1 MKTEGPQVVE
11 QTLNPFH
18 ICQRQVLGACQ
29 ALGLEP
35 AVYEIL
41 KQPLRVMEIAVPV
54 AMDDGRVETFIGW
67 RSQHND
73 ALGPYKGGLRF
84 HPEVTMDEVKALSMW
99 MTFKCAVLALPYGG
113 GKGAVRCDPR
123 RLSRGELER
132 LSRGFIQRVSPIVG
146 PDKDIPAPDVY
157 TNPQIMAWMV
167 DEFSRIREY
176 NTFGLMT
183 GKPLIL
189 GGSAGRSEATGRG
202 CVYTCLEAMKRL
214 GIPVEGARVV
224 VQGFGNAGSVAARL
238 MHERGARVIAVNDS
252 RGSIFNGQ
260 GLEPAAVLE
269 YKAQTGS
276 VVGFPGAAAISNDEL
291 LQLECEVLI
300 PAAMENQ
307 ITARIAGGVQAR
319 IIGEAA
325 NGPTTPEADQ
335 ILFDRGRLV
344 LPDILA
350 SAGGVTVSY
359 FEWVQNQSGYY
370 WPEEEIN
377 QKLEIWM
384 VRAFNHVFQMF
395 QEQKVPMRHAAFM
408 QAVKRVADGMRV
420 RGWLG

>member
-1 MKTEGPQVVE
+1 MTGKATPVTEE
-11 QTLNPFH
+11 TLNPFH
-18 ICQRQVLGACQ
+18 ICQRQLLEACQ

-35 AVYEIL
+35 GVYEIL
-41 KQPLRVMEIAVPV
+41 KQPMKVMEVAVPV
-54 AMDDGRVETFIGW
+54 IMDDGRVKTFIGW

-73 ALGPYKGGLRF
+73 ALGPFKGGLRF
-84 HPEVTMDEVKALSMW
+84 HPDVTMDEVKALSMW
-99 MTFKCAVLALPYGG
+99 MTFKCAVLGLPYGG

-123 RLSRGELER
+123 QMSRRELER
-132 LSRGFIQRVSPIVG
+132 LSRGFIQRVSEIVG

-167 DEFSRIREY
+167 DEFSRVREH
-176 NTFGLMT
+176 NCFGLMT
-183 GKPLIL
+183 GKPLVL

-214 GIPVEGARVV
+214 GIAVEGARVV

-238 MHERGARVIAVNDS
+238 MHERGARIIALNDS
-252 RGSIFNGQ
+252 SGGILNAQ
-260 GLEPAAVLE
+260 GLDPVAVLAH
-269 YKAQTGS
+269 KARTGS
-276 VVGFPGAAAISNDEL
+276 VVGFPGAQAISNDDL
-291 LQLECEVLI
+291 LQLECDVLI
-300 PAAMENQ
+300 PAALENQ
-307 ITARIAGGVQAR
+307 ITARIAAGVKAR

-325 NGPTTPEADQ
+325 NGPTTPEADE
-335 ILFDRGRLV
+335 ILLQRGVLV

-370 WPEEEIN
+370 WPEEEVN
-377 QKLEIWM
+377 QRLEVWM
-384 VRAFNHVFQMF
+384 VRAFNGVYRMY
-395 QEQKVPMRHAAFM
+395 QEQKVPMRQAAFM
-408 QAVKRVADGMRV
+408 LSVKRVAEAMRV